1 LLEAAARGFPS
12 GNVFGWFR
20 SGLGIRT
27 HLSVASL
34 FQHVD
39 SAKEIPHGLANPVQ
53 EVTQES
59 CMIGRKI
66 RLCDSASKLDVEI
79 LATFGTAAL
88 IG

>member
-1 LLEAAARGFPS
+1 
-12 GNVFGWFR
+12 VFGWFR

-39 SAKEIPHGLANPVQ
+39 SAKTISHGLANPVQ
-53 EVTQES
+53 EAMQES
-59 CMIGRKI
+59 CMIRRKI
-66 RLCDSASKLDVEI
+66 RLCDRASKLNVEI
-79 LATFGTAAL
+79 LATSGTAAR